1 MSVRERVE
9 QISQNHNL
17 SLDTPYTTAKI
28 ELTGVCTLQCA
39 FCYNKQM
46 RKNNERQK
54 FLSQESFKIIL
65 DNLAQ
70 IPTLQEVGLF
80 YMGESGLHPDL
91 ATFYRMLKERGYFTY
106 LTTNGTV
113 DKIIEAI
120 PYIDSLKVSWNY
132 KNFADFQNKTGCSA
146 VEYFH
151 IKDNIKFFK
160 MICNFHGKPLAVS
173 TVLDG
178 NRKDYKHELSQLDY
192 DEHYWIP
199 LQNQGG
205 SYSNGMSGVVGEDDH
220 KVSPIP
226 CWSLFKGI
234 YIDVNLNVRT
244 CCYGH
249 REKHIL
255 GNLKEEP
262 LPKILGSER
271 LLQIKQEHLNGN
283 IPDICQECLSCQE
296 ER

>member
-1 MSVRERVE
+1 MSVQERVE
-9 QISQNHNL
+9 KISQNQNL

-28 ELTGVCTLQCA
+28 ELTGICTLQCA
-39 FCYNKQM
+39 FCYNQQM
-46 RKNNERQK
+46 RRDNNRQK
-54 FLSQESFKIIL
+54 FLSQESFKLIL

-70 IPTLQEVGLF
+70 IPTLKEVGLF
-80 YMGESGLHPDL
+80 YMGESGLHKDL
-91 ATFYRMLKERGYFTY
+91 ALFYRMLKERGYFTY

-132 KNFADFQNKTGCSA
+132 KNFSDFLFKTRSSPT
-146 VEYFH
+146 EYFC

-160 MICNFHGKPLAVS
+160 AICHFYGKELAVS

-178 NRKDYKHELSQLDY
+178 DRKDYRHELEQLDF

-205 SYSNGMSGVVGEDDH
+205 SCIFGMGGVVGEDDH
-220 KVSPIP
+220 KVSPVP

-234 YIDVNLNVRT
+234 YIDVDLNVRT

-255 GNLKEEP
+255 GNLKGEP

-283 IPDICQECLSCQE
+283 IPDICKECLSCQK